1 MLDPSIQSRGGGIRP
16 FGPGVLSVL
25 LIEPDYLPQSSGPL
39 FPGPWLVF
47 APHPDDETYGMGGSI
62 AAARAAGIAVRV
74 VVVTDGAL
82 GGVPDVATGDGGLVG
97 EREREVGRALAA
109 LGGTETAFWR
119 EPDRGLRPDEARIA
133 RAMAEISQFVS
144 SPLETV
150 QFVAAP
156 AAGGTAFFPSLLE
169 PHPDHR
175 ATALL
180 VWEALR
186 RLGFPLLPVSYDISV
201 QSASNRL
208 LDITPWLAAK
218 RAAMAVYAS
227 QEAQRPYADRVLALN
242 RSRSWSLPDAAAY
255 AESFYAW
262 APEDATLAQM
272 LGRLHAQQLRGLV
285 AAPGTA
291 PEAGTGDPAAGGPA
305 SEAVGRA
312 AAELARAHA
321 RIAELEAQLDEM
333 RRSRSW
339 RLTAPLRALIT
350 RLRGGR

>member
-133 RAMAEISQFVS
+133 RAMAEISQFVGSQSVTSQFAS
-144 SPLETV
+144 SPLETA
-150 QFVAAP
+150 QFVAAQ

-186 RLGFPLLPVSYDISV
+186 RLNFPLLPVSYDISV

-208 LDITPWLAAK
+208 LDITPWLEAK

-242 RSRSWSLPDAAAY
+242 RSRSWSLPDAVAY

-291 PEAGTGDPAAGGPA
+291 PEAGTGDPG
-305 SEAVGRA
+305 
-312 AAELARAHA
+312 A
-321 RIAELEAQLDEM
+321 RIVELEAQLDEM

-339 RLTAPLRALIT
+339 RLTAPLRALVT